1 MKRHKEKGMI
11 ASRCLEELSK
21 MQTSQGVLI
30 VNLNTGIVVV
40 IAIQLYVIMVKVMS
54 LVQDVVLKG
63 E

>member
-1 MKRHKEKGMI
+1 
-11 ASRCLEELSK
+11 